1 MGARLAQHCP
11 TSAAAPG
18 VPVSALEREVWGTD
32 EIGQYT
38 GRKKSAV
45 SVLVNQPGF
54 PGPCMGT
61 HRCRRW
67 FKDSVIAYLRSQ
79 ERTNASRA
87 AGMSDG
93 RRSFRV
99 SVKA

>member
-1 MGARLAQHCP
+1 MSLREG
-11 TSAAAPG
+11 
-18 VPVSALEREVWGTD
+18 EVWGTE
-32 EIGQYT
+32 EIGEFT

-79 ERTNASRA
+79 ERMNAARG

-93 RRSFRV
+93 RRNFRV